1 MKIILKVNCISL
13 FYALT
18 LFIAIELLLNVYRI
32 SRITGWSLDVVII
45 VIPLII
51 LIGLLFS
58 TWFIIRIMK
67 KWLFTKKHRYGLAIM
82 WVPYF
87 MLFYYL
93 FSYLFPLQSG
103 ETWFP
108 IFNLFIYGIIGFY
121 AFYVVLMN
129 RFVTV

>member
-1 MKIILKVNCISL
+1 MKIILKVNFISL
-13 FYALT
+13 FYALV
-18 LFIAIELLLNVYRI
+18 LFIPIELLLNVYRI
-32 SRITGWSLDVVII
+32 SRLTGWSLDVVII

-58 TWFIIRIMK
+58 TWFIIRTMK
-67 KWLFTKKHRYGLAIM
+67 KWLFTKKHRYGLAMM
-82 WVPYF
+82 WAPYF

-103 ETWFP
+103 ESWFP